1 MKKILYFLLL
11 TPFIYLTSCSEK
23 SNNQKICKRY
33 ITSPDGNDII
43 DFERVDVLMLEM
55 LVNPYESY
63 YDEYHFYDVFKN
75 RFGKTQIQI
84 ENGVPLFKL
93 LINEQIFNH
102 MQQYDYQSNNL
113 FSDPIGKKLEECI
126 NINGFKN
133 AKVNA
138 VYNNQTDEGLGL
150 GVHNPYGVTKDVIQR
165 NFNKG
170 PNTANVICDCSQITQ
185 QNLNFTTYY
194 ENSSSSKIND
204 SKREKRS
211 TKRSFSLKYVLI
223 FIVVGFGLK
232 LIQSKL

>member
-1 MKKILYFLLL
+1 MKKLLL
-11 TPFIYLTSCSEK
+11 ILLCLPLFFTSCSKK
-23 SNNQKICKRY
+23 SSNQKIYKGY
-33 ITSPDGNDII
+33 ITNPDGDDIM
-43 DFERVDVLMLEM
+43 DFERVDVVMLSM
-55 LVNPYESY
+55 LVNPYENY

-93 LINEQIFNH
+93 LINKQIFNH
-102 MQQYDYQSNNL
+102 LQQYDYNSNNL

-138 VYNNQTDEGLGL
+138 IYNNQIDDGLGL
-150 GVHNPYGVTKDVIQR
+150 GVHNPYGLTKDLIQR

-170 PNTANVICDCSQITQ
+170 PNTANVICDCSEITQ
-185 QNLNFTTYY
+185 QNLNFTAYY
-194 ENSSSSKIND
+194 ENSSSSKRND

-232 LIQSKL
+232 FIQSKL